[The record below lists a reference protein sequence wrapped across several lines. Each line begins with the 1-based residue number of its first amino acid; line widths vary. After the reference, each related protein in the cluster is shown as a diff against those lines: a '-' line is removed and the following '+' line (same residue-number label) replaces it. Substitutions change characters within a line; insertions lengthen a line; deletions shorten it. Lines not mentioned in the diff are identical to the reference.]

1 MARKGAFENNY
12 DDYTVEVATNI
23 LNKTGDGISEIF
35 SLKLDKFKQLKF
47 QLLKSK
53 MQKDIFYDGTIYTGS
68 AGMALYYLMQG
79 IRKPDN
85 PEYLQTAAKYI
96 DVQNLK
102 GRRISFLCGDAGP
115 LAIAT
120 IIAYKLGSTRPE
132 TLPDYETLAQRLQ
145 ALISLLNDSPDEI
158 LYGKSGYLYA
168 LLFVSKHIPEEDIIP
183 GSHFEMVISSIMK
196 SGKEFAAHRSSE
208 SPLLWQWHDKVY
220 FGAAHGM
227 AGILYILL
235 QARAYINIMDIK
247 CLVKPTINWLLSQRF
262 TSGNFPSSV
271 GSASGDRL
279 VQWCHGAPGF
289 IALCT
294 LAAEVFEDDKY
305 LKIAQHSCEV
315 IWERG
320 LSTKGYSLCHGV
332 SGNAYSFLQMYQITK
347 EYAVPYFGNIAH

>member
-132 TLPDYETLAQRLQ
+132 TLPDYETLAQ
-145 ALISLLNDSPDEI
+145 
-158 LYGKSGYLYA
+158 
-168 LLFVSKHIPEEDIIP
+168 SK
-183 GSHFEMVISSIMK
+183 
-196 SGKEFAAHRSSE
+196 
-208 SPLLWQWHDKVY
+208 
-220 FGAAHGM
+220 
-227 AGILYILL
+227 
-235 QARAYINIMDIK
+235 
-247 CLVKPTINWLLSQRF
+247 QR
-262 TSGNFPSSV
+262 
-271 GSASGDRL
+271 
-279 VQWCHGAPGF
+279 CH
-289 IALCT
+289 
-294 LAAEVFEDDKY
+294 
-305 LKIAQHSCEV
+305 
-315 IWERG
+315 
-320 LSTKGYSLCHGV
+320 STKST
-332 SGNAYSFLQMYQITK
+332 FTPI
-347 EYAVPYFGNIAH
+347 